1 MSATVPVPVTFSGLR
16 TACLIGT
23 GTDIGATNISL
34 SDFRNVPFTNGTSLA
49 SSGPISILSEFFT
62 SSGLS
67 DPKTFSG
74 GGGSGSG
81 SGSGG
86 GRGGRSDRRLKH
98 NLRFIENSPSGIP
111 IYEFNFKPEY
121 SHLVNDTNLYSVDV
135 SRRYRG
141 VLAQDLLDLGYQDSV
156 FIQDNY
162 YCVKYDEIDVDFVE
176 V

>member
-1 MSATVPVPVTFSGLR
+1 MSATVPLPVTFSGLR

-23 GTDIGATNISL
+23 GNDVGATNISL
-34 SDFRNVPFTNGTSLA
+34 SDFRNVPFTNGSSLA

-81 SGSGG
+81 SGSGSG
-86 GRGGRSDRRLKH
+86 GGRSDRRLKH
-98 NLRFIENSPSGIP
+98 NLVFIKNSPSGIP

-121 SHLVNDTNLYSVDV
+121 SHLVNDTNLYTIDV
-135 SRRYRG
+135 SARYRG
-141 VLAQDLLDLGYQDSV
+141 VLAQDLLELGYQDSV
-156 FIQDNY
+156 FIQDDY

>member
-1 MSATVPVPVTFSGLR
+1 MSAQVPVPVTFSGLR
-16 TACLIGT
+16 TACLNG
-23 GTDIGATNISL
+23 GEGDVGSTNISL
-34 SDFRNVPFTNGTSLA
+34 SDFYGKNFTDGTSVVT
-49 SSGPISILSEFFT
+49 SGTISILAQFID
-62 SSGLS
+62 SGS
-67 DPKTFSG
+67 GPKTF
-74 GGGSGSG
+74 
-81 SGSGG
+81 GSGG

-98 NLRFIENSPSGIP
+98 NLQFIENSPSGIP

-135 SRRYRG
+135 SARYRG

-156 FIQDNY
+156 FIQDDY

>member
-1 MSATVPVPVTFSGLR
+1 MSAQVPVPVTFSGLR
-16 TACLIGT
+16 TACRNG
-23 GTDIGATNISL
+23 GQGDVGSTNISL
-34 SDFRNVPFTNGTSLA
+34 SDFYGKNFTDGTRVVT
-49 SSGPISILSEFFT
+49 SGTISILAQFIDSR
-62 SSGLS
+62 SG
-67 DPKTFSG
+67 PKTFG
-74 GGGSGSG
+74 TG
-81 SGSGG
+81 
-86 GRGGRSDRRLKH
+86 GGRSDRRLKH
-98 NLRFIENSPSGIP
+98 NLLFIENSPSGIP
-111 IYEFNFKPEY
+111 IYEFNFKPQY

>member
-34 SDFRNVPFTNGTSLA
+34 SDFRNVPFTNGSSLA

-67 DPKTFSG
+67 DPKTFRG
-74 GGGSGSG
+74 GGGSG
-81 SGSGG
+81 
-86 GRGGRSDRRLKH
+86 GGRSDRRLKH
-98 NLRFIENSPSGIP
+98 NLVFIENSPSGIP

-121 SHLVNDTNLYSVDV
+121 YHVLNDTNLYSVDV
-135 SRRYRG
+135 SARYRG
-141 VLAQDLLDLGYQDSV
+141 VLAQDLLDLGYPDSV
-156 FIQDNY
+156 FIQDDY
-162 YCVKYDEIDVDFVE
+162 YCVRYDQIDVDFVE

>member
-1 MSATVPVPVTFSGLR
+1 MSATVPLPVTFSGLR

-23 GTDIGATNISL
+23 GNDVGATNISL
-34 SDFRNVPFTNGTSLA
+34 SDFRNVPFTNGSSLA

-86 GRGGRSDRRLKH
+86 GRSDRRLKH
-98 NLRFIENSPSGIP
+98 NLVFIKNSPSGIP

-121 SHLVNDTNLYSVDV
+121 SHLLNDTNLYNVDV
-135 SRRYRG
+135 SARYRG
-141 VLAQDLLDLGYQDSV
+141 VLAQDLLELGYQDSV
-156 FIQDNY
+156 FIQDDY
-162 YCVKYDEIDVDFVE
+162 YCVKYDQIDVDFVE